1 MEQISPNAKKFI
13 TTVMIT
19 STLGGLV
26 FGYDTGVVNGALPYM
41 AAPDQLNLTP
51 ALEGFVVSAL
61 LFGAAIGA
69 VTGGRV
75 ADLVGRRKIIL
86 YIAVI
91 FFCAAMGCTLA
102 PSVYVMIPC
111 RFVLGLAVGG
121 ASVTVPVY
129 LAEISPANKRGRMV
143 TQNELMIVTGQFL
156 AYIFNAIL
164 GIAFDGTGHVW
175 RYMLFLATIP
185 AAALF
190 FGMLRLPES
199 PRYMMLKGEVS
210 RALEVLKKLRG
221 SKALA
226 MAELNEIQDS
236 IAHDNAIKQFS
247 WSDLKRPWVRHI
259 LFVGIGVAVAT
270 RFTGV
275 NTIMFYGTQIL
286 TEAGFGRQIAL
297 IANIAN
303 GLTSVLATFAGIYLL
318 GKIGRRTMFLAGICG
333 TMFALAVIA
342 SSATFLAG
350 SPFLPFIVLSM
361 TIFFLAFMQGCIGPV
376 LWLIIAEIFPLQL
389 RGLGMG
395 ICIFFLWIVDFC
407 VGSAFPVLLS
417 TVGLGGAFL
426 FFVFALCIAFIF
438 VKTQVPETKGK
449 SLEEIEKYFRAL
461 HPEKGNNISNAQ

>member
-1 MEQISPNAKKFI
+1 MDQISPEAKKFVA
-13 TTVMIT
+13 TVMVI

-61 LFGAAIGA
+61 LFGAAIGSI
-69 VTGGRV
+69 TGGRI
-75 ADLVGRRKIIL
+75 ADVIGRRKLIIYL
-86 YIAVI
+86 ALV

-111 RFVLGLAVGG
+111 RFILGLAVGG

-156 AYIFNAIL
+156 AYIFNAVL
-164 GIAFDGTGHVW
+164 GIVFDGTGHVW

-199 PRYMMLKGEVS
+199 PRYMVLKGQVS
-210 RALEVLKKLRG
+210 DAMHVLEKLRG
-221 SKALA
+221 AKRLA

-236 IAHDNAIKQFS
+236 IAQENSIKQFT
-247 WSDLKRPWVRHI
+247 WSDLKRPWIRRI
-259 LFVGIGVAVAT
+259 LFIGIGVAVAT

-297 IANIAN
+297 IANVAN
-303 GLTSVLATFAGIYLL
+303 GLTSVLATFVGIWLL
-318 GKIGRRTMFLAGICG
+318 GKIGRRTMFLTGICG

-342 SSATFLAG
+342 SAANFLEG
-350 SPFLPFIVLSM
+350 STALPYIVLSM

-426 FFVFALCIAFIF
+426 FFVFALAVAFVF

-449 SLEEIEKYFRAL
+449 SLEEIEKYFRSLYPDEPA
-461 HPEKGNNISNAQ
+461 KA